1 MSDTTFAQL
10 AFFLTIGVTLAI
22 ASACVAIG
30 RWRR

>member
-1 MSDTTFAQL
+1 MSDTLFLQL
-10 AFFLTIGVTLAI
+10 AFFLTIGTTIAI